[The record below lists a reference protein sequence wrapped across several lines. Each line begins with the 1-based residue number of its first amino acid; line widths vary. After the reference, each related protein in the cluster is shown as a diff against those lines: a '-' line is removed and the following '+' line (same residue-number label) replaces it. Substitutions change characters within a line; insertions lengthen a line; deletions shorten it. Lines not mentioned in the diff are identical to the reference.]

1 MGSSLIGTHL
11 LVDSVKIRVPPHGVQ
26 QDTRCLTG
34 SILSKSGKKKTSI
47 NCLREITNAKSEE
60 EGKSLL
66 LSHWP
71 TVAAAAG
78 ANADDLGEAALVDD
92 GSDVL
97 LVALAKIVQDVAQA
111 RRHLRRQ
118 LGVAAA
124 ATIIIII
131 RQHLHQLGQ
140 LLLNFGDSKSHD

>member
-1 MGSSLIGTHL
+1 MVCSRTHAAWLALFCPSLE
-11 LVDSVKIRVPPHGVQ
+11 
-26 QDTRCLTG
+26 
-34 SILSKSGKKKTSI
+34 KKKTSKT
-47 NCLREITNAKSEE
+47 CLREITNAKSEE

-78 ANADDLGEAALVDD
+78 ADADDLGEAALVDD

-97 LVALAKIVQDVAQA
+97 LVALAQIVQDVAQA

-118 LGVAAA
+118 LGVA
-124 ATIIIII
+124 IIIIVI

>member
-1 MGSSLIGTHL
+1 MSPWNNKR
-11 LVDSVKIRVPPHGVQ
+11 KIWRGL
-26 QDTRCLTG
+26 C
-34 SILSKSGKKKTSI
+34 
-47 NCLREITNAKSEE
+47 
-60 EGKSLL
+60 LL

-78 ANADDLGEAALVDD
+78 ADADDLGEAALVDD

-111 RRHLRRQ
+111 RCHLRRQ

-124 ATIIIII
+124 AAIIIII
-131 RQHLHQLGQ
+131 TRQHLHQLGQ
-140 LLLNFGDSKSHD
+140 LLLNFGDGKSHD

>member
-1 MGSSLIGTHL
+1 MVCSRTHAAWLALFCPSLE
-11 LVDSVKIRVPPHGVQ
+11 
-26 QDTRCLTG
+26 
-34 SILSKSGKKKTSI
+34 KKTSKT
-47 NCLREITNAKSEE
+47 CLREITNAKSEE

-78 ANADDLGEAALVDD
+78 ADAAGADADDLGEAALVDD

-97 LVALAKIVQDVAQA
+97 LVALAQIVQDVAQA

-118 LGVAAA
+118 LGVA
-124 ATIIIII
+124 IIIVII